1 MVQFV
6 IVYKIKYTIFKRCYV
21 LFIKKN
27 PFFSA
32 QIIERFKCTKN
43 IYTIATEIF
52 YVTPYIIRE
61 FHHKVKK
68 EKPLQNQGFT

>member
-1 MVQFV
+1 MF
-6 IVYKIKYTIFKRCYV
+6 FPLKR
-21 LFIKKN
+21 I

-43 IYTIATEIF
+43 THTIAIEFF

-61 FHHKVKK
+61 FHHKAKK
-68 EKPLQNQGFT
+68 EKPLQNQDFT